1 MQRQLFPATMMN
13 LQNVATFAF
22 LEYAQILSVQSK
34 LSLYDYYISIEILT
48 DATHT
53 SGVKVCTLMA
63 LKLTV

>member
-34 LSLYDYYISIEILT
+34 LSLYDYYISIKILT
-48 DATHT
+48 NATHT